1 MEEIV
6 LVRGDTLKLYIE
18 SIITSDGSEYV
29 LSDTDVIYIDLKKED
44 DPETAVLH
52 KEVTAADRSEEGL
65 PIVLFP
71 CETADI
77 PFGNYVFDVRL
88 VMDED
93 NIFTIIPATRLKIV
107 RNITGIPRG

>member
-6 LVRGDTLKLYIE
+6 MVRGDTLKLRIE
-18 SIITSDGSEYV
+18 SIISSDGDEYI
-29 LSDTDVIYIDLKKED
+29 LSDTDVIYIDLRKEN
-44 DPETAVLH
+44 DPGTAVIS
-52 KEVTAADRSEEGL
+52 KQITAADHSEDGL
-65 PIVLFP
+65 PIVLYP
-71 CETADI
+71 GETADI

-93 NIFTIIPATRLKIV
+93 NIFTIVPATRLKIV